1 MLPDCN
7 GVARGRAMIML
18 LQLVALFAF
27 TFAHSVLISMIC
39 ALSWPQ
45 QYPVEEK
52 ERHPEHSEVLMA
64 VLP

>member
-1 MLPDCN
+1 
-7 GVARGRAMIML
+7 MIML